1 MKTDGDA
8 SPNLNRKN
16 TSRINKDNV
25 TDIAAIKEKNERLA
39 FNPDGTA
46 KIYVDENTAKNF

>member
-1 MKTDGDA
+1 MKAEGET
-8 SPNLNRKN
+8 SSYLNRKN
-16 TSRINKDNV
+16 TSRINKDNIS
-25 TDIAAIKEKNERLA
+25 DIAVIKERNEMLS